1 MRGRCNMYNNLV
13 NINHKPKVFEFY
25 TASTLWNDEYTSEQ
39 MLKYHLNEDVDMSS
53 RNKKFI
59 NTSVD
64 WITSK
69 FNIGTGTKICDF
81 GCGPGL
87 YTTKFAKTGASV
99 TGLDFSKRSINYAR
113 ETAAKKNLVI
123 DYQLQNYLDY
133 SSDKKFDLIT
143 MIMCDFCALSP
154 VQRQGLLN
162 VFNQHLLHDGA
173 LLFDVYSEAAFSQRE
188 ESSGYEHQQLN
199 SFWSPNDYYGFFNSF
214 KYNDEKV
221 MLDKYTI
228 IEKSRI
234 FEVYNWL
241 QYFSI
246 KVLKNELQKGGFSI
260 SETYSDIAGSKY
272 NSDSLEFA
280 VIARK
285 M

>member
-1 MRGRCNMYNNLV
+1 MYDNLI
-13 NINHKPKVFEFY
+13 NINHKPKAFEFY

-64 WITSK
+64 WIASK

-87 YTTKFAKTGASV
+87 YTTKFAETGASV
-99 TGLDFSKRSINYAR
+99 TGLDFSKRSINYAK
-113 ETAAKKNLVI
+113 ETAAKKSLIV

-154 VQRQGLLN
+154 VQRLGLLN
-162 VFNQHLLHDGA
+162 VFNQHLHDDGA

-188 ESSGYEHQQLN
+188 ESSGYEHLQLN
-199 SFWSPNDYYGFFNSF
+199 SFWSPNDYYGFLNSF

-228 IEKSRI
+228 IEKFRT

-241 QYFSI
+241 QYFSM
-246 KVLKNELQKGGFSI
+246 KALKDELQKGGFTI
-260 SETYSDIAGSKY
+260 SEISSDIAGKKY
-272 NSDSLEFA
+272 DSDSLEFA